1 VVRFCPNLSM
11 LYTEVPFLDRFE
23 RARAAGFSAVEFQF
37 PYDHPTKDVGKAI
50 ADAGVEV
57 VLFNMPAGDFA
68 AGDRGMANDPARTS
82 DFQNSLDLAMEYAA
96 AIKPMTMNCMA
107 GKTLTGV
114 PLAEQ
119 RQALIANLRLA
130 ANAAGERGIRMM
142 TEPLNPYDAPGFF
155 LPKPSDGFSVVKEA
169 AHPNLAIEYDIYHAQ
184 RTEGNIVTAI
194 SENLGAIGHIQIA
207 DCPARNEPGTGE
219 LNWRFI
225 FDQIDTYGYSGWV
238 GLEYK
243 PSGGDTDASLA
254 WMEAYRV

>member
-1 VVRFCPNLSM
+1 M

-114 PLAEQ
+114 PLEEQ
-119 RQALIANLRLA
+119 RRALIANLRLA
-130 ANAAGERGIRMM
+130 ANA
-142 TEPLNPYDAPGFF
+142 
-155 LPKPSDGFSVVKEA
+155 
-169 AHPNLAIEYDIYHAQ
+169 
-184 RTEGNIVTAI
+184 
-194 SENLGAIGHIQIA
+194 
-207 DCPARNEPGTGE
+207 
-219 LNWRFI
+219 
-225 FDQIDTYGYSGWV
+225 
-238 GLEYK
+238 
-243 PSGGDTDASLA
+243 
-254 WMEAYRV
+254 